1 MAAACRSRR
10 LPAVPRPRL
19 RPAGA
24 AGAPEISP
32 GRFILLLKQSAG
44 SPCLSWVKAGDSLNF
59 RLIDRGQVVAQ
70 KSFFPRKLWQI
81 IERL

>member
-1 MAAACRSRR
+1 VA
-10 LPAVPRPRL
+10 PRPRL

-32 GRFILLLKQSAG
+32 GRLILLLEQSAG
-44 SPCLSWVKAGDSLNF
+44 PPCLSWVKAGDGLNF
-59 RLIDRGQVVAQ
+59 RLIARGQVEGQ
-70 KSFFPRKLWQI
+70 KTFFARKLWQT